1 MTSHTTAIREAIY
14 NRLSNLPGYAT
25 IRKQGTPTLAVD
37 DLPALS
43 IFIADER
50 LDPDGD
56 ANAGP
61 PKFGVT
67 ATIIVAVSRG
77 FDDPSVTDGVIDSDI
92 DAIESTLLTDPT
104 FVGFA
109 ADQSARFESINGIR
123 RRRIFEKEGESYF
136 LELQLEFQ
144 FFYRWIYNPVINDN
158 FTTLSVT
165 AKPNN
170 DDAADTFNRT
180 WALPAS

>member
-14 NRLSNLPGYAT
+14 DRLSTLTGYAT
-25 IRKQGTPTLAVD
+25 IRKQGTPTLSVD

-43 IFIADER
+43 IFLADER

-77 FDDPSVTDGVIDSDI
+77 FNDPSVIDGIIDSDI
-92 DAIESTLLTDPT
+92 DAIETTLLTDPT
-104 FVGFA
+104 FAGFA
-109 ADQSARFESINGIR
+109 ADESFRFESINGMR
-123 RRRIFEKEGESYF
+123 RRRIYEKDGESYF

-144 FFYRWIYNPVINDN
+144 FFYRWIYNPVINDD
-158 FTTLSVT
+158 FSTLSVT

-170 DDAADTFNRT
+170 DPTADTFNRT
-180 WALPAS
+180 WNLPAS

>member
-14 NRLSNLPGYAT
+14 SRLENLPGYVT
-25 IRKQGTPTLAVD
+25 IRKQGTPTLSVD

-67 ATIIVAVSRG
+67 ATIIIAVSRG
-77 FDDPSVTDGVIDSDI
+77 FDDPSVTDGIIDADI
-92 DAIESTLLTDPT
+92 DAIENTLLTDPT
-104 FVGFA
+104 FVGFGTA
-109 ADQSARFESINGIR
+109 PDARFESINGIR

-144 FFYRWIYNPVINDN
+144 FFYRWIYDPIIRDDLQ
-158 FTTLSVT
+158 TLSVT

-170 DDAADTFNRT
+170 DGTADTFNRT
-180 WALPAS
+180 WTVPTS

>member
-1 MTSHTTAIREAIY
+1 MTNHTTAIREAIY
-14 NRLSNLPGYAT
+14 SRLEGLTGYKT
-25 IRKQGTPTLAVD
+25 IRKQGTPTLSVD

-77 FDDPSVTDGVIDSDI
+77 FDDPSVTDGIIDVDIDS
-92 DAIESTLLTDPT
+92 IENTLMTDPT
-104 FVGFA
+104 FVGFGTDKA
-109 ADQSARFESINGIR
+109 AMFESISGIR

-144 FFYRWIYNPVINDN
+144 FFYRWIYDPVISDN
-158 FTTLSVT
+158 FSTLSVT

-170 DDAADTFNRT
+170 DDTADTFNRA